1 MSNFEQVLQ
10 AQVKNVG
17 TNAAF
22 PVTMGVN
29 AFRGFLDE
37 FMKESKEIKRKE
49 KKEKKVEAKTVK
61 KERQKK
67 DMLLVSLFSCSSAK
81 GLIRTCNCH
90 YLTLLSDITK
100 VLFSLKKIN
109 LKFSIKIV

>member
-49 KKEKKVEAKTVK
+49 KKERKVEAKTVK

-67 DMLLVSLFSCSSAK
+67 DMLLVSHSF
-81 GLIRTCNCH
+81 R
-90 YLTLLSDITK
+90 LLHFK
-100 VLFSLKKIN
+100 WFN
-109 LKFSIKIV
+109 M

>member
-67 DMLLVSLFSCSSAK
+67 DMLLVSLFFYSSTK
-81 GLIRTCNCH
+81 GLFSRTCNCH
-90 YLTLLSDITK
+90 YLMIMSDVTYLTLLSDITK
-100 VLFSLKKIN
+100 LLNI
-109 LKFSIKIV
+109 